1 MNTIPNSIH
10 KSQENNLNSKDFDAR
25 GSTKGKHHS
34 VQDLIT
40 LFTPPQEPEQGATKK
55 KITASVRKRNL
66 EKERL
71 AAKEEEMGEKLTLK
85 NSLFSRPLLNNN
97 CADSSLSMHRL
108 NSSTSFE
115 LSTYSQSNSFG
126 CSDCIKIFS
135 PTPREIN
142 IYDFFKSEEGVISLK
157 EARNL
162 PLHAVLLSLRLLGY
176 EVIKASE
183 EKIYLS
189 EGLKEAEK
197 ALKLALEKFFEES
210 EKFSE
215 SSLDKVSPI
224 WDAQHETRLLDLV
237 QKFLKDKIFLDAEL
251 MTERNKKIIKK
262 YAPHT
267 AELFNNIG
275 RLEKRNY
282 LLQDKIQLF
291 MAGGAS
297 KINNSSSPRRN
308 VSFSPGVK
316 QSTSFSSLSSL
327 NITLR
332 KKEEISIESIETLEY
347 AKISN
352 DYLYLKQLKS
362 IVEAHKVS
370 LLKFSQHIKSFDPKL
385 GMQDCFK
392 GTLVEKIVYL
402 INENATS
409 LLSTINTTPLKLIG
423 KILVK
428 TLSLIEDHLERQL
441 NPQLEF
447 IHLKLLE
454 NLKLR
459 ESEIS
464 SKQDLKEKVIDNLI
478 KNPLENFSDIERILV
493 EEDNIIHLYEEGQTL
508 AISGKT
514 ADERFYSLLEIF
526 SARFFGSP
534 HLFKFL
540 IDKLKNFYPEEK
552 KVISDLQKGYEMLIN
567 FHLIDRERLNEE
579 VEKNFS
585 KKISLDQALIYLK
598 ISYNFLQ
605 QNLVYLISNA
615 MLNTRRS
622 KFRQKNLSLKTP
634 RLSTKEEKN
643 QIYVIFNEQACEF
656 KYLRRDGLVEKEAIL
671 TQLYSFKLPYPHQ
684 LIHTELEIFFS
695 GIHLYFSCPQKVFEN
710 HETLQEMVFDLKLIG
725 ETFEIDQLDI
735 QLTSS
740 I

>member
-1 MNTIPNSIH
+1 
-10 KSQENNLNSKDFDAR
+10 
-25 GSTKGKHHS
+25 
-34 VQDLIT
+34 
-40 LFTPPQEPEQGATKK
+40 
-55 KITASVRKRNL
+55 
-66 EKERL
+66 
-71 AAKEEEMGEKLTLK
+71 
-85 NSLFSRPLLNNN
+85 
-97 CADSSLSMHRL
+97 
-108 NSSTSFE
+108 
-115 LSTYSQSNSFG
+115 
-126 CSDCIKIFS
+126 
-135 PTPREIN
+135 
-142 IYDFFKSEEGVISLK
+142 
-157 EARNL
+157 
-162 PLHAVLLSLRLLGY
+162 
-176 EVIKASE
+176 
-183 EKIYLS
+183 
-189 EGLKEAEK
+189 
-197 ALKLALEKFFEES
+197 
-210 EKFSE
+210 
-215 SSLDKVSPI
+215 
-224 WDAQHETRLLDLV
+224 
-237 QKFLKDKIFLDAEL
+237 
-251 MTERNKKIIKK
+251 
-262 YAPHT
+262 
-267 AELFNNIG
+267 
-275 RLEKRNY
+275 
-282 LLQDKIQLF
+282 
-291 MAGGAS
+291 
-297 KINNSSSPRRN
+297 
-308 VSFSPGVK
+308 
-316 QSTSFSSLSSL
+316 
-327 NITLR
+327 
-332 KKEEISIESIETLEY
+332 
-347 AKISN
+347 
-352 DYLYLKQLKS
+352 
-362 IVEAHKVS
+362 
-370 LLKFSQHIKSFDPKL
+370 
-385 GMQDCFK
+385 
-392 GTLVEKIVYL
+392 
-402 INENATS
+402 
-409 LLSTINTTPLKLIG
+409 
-423 KILVK
+423 
-428 TLSLIEDHLERQL
+428 
-441 NPQLEF
+441 
-447 IHLKLLE
+447 LLE

-478 KNPLENFSDIERILV
+478 KNPLENFSDIARILV

-540 IDKLKNFYPEEK
+540 IDRLKSFYSEEK

-567 FHLIDRERLNEE
+567 FHLIDRKRLNEE
-579 VEKNFS
+579 LEKNFS